1 MNRFYNKLA
10 SMDAYGEPVSLNFQ
24 GNTKYSTACGGLI
37 TLLVYCL
44 SFLLIRELFI
54 QVYEQKDPTI

>member
-1 MNRFYNKLA
+1 
-10 SMDAYGEPVSLNFQ
+10 MDAYGEPVSLNFQ